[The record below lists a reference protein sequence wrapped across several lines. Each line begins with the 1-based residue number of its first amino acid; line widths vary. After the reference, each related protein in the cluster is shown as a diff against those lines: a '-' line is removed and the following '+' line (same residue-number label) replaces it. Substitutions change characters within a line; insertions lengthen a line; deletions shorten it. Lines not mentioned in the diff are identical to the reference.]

1 MYFKELCSLFH
12 QVLCIVT
19 VVAVAVSAE
28 YGHSSQHI
36 HRHDGHHQVV
46 EFKDKHGHH
55 HVDYYAHPKYEFA
68 YKVDDKHTGDHKEQ
82 HEHRDG
88 HDTKSDYKVHV
99 EHIVPHHHHHH
110 EHH

>member
-1 MYFKELCSLFH
+1 MYQFISESSTNSTASSTTNTPFRLEQSKMYFK
-12 QVLCIVT
+12 
-19 VVAVAVSAE
+19 A
-28 YGHSSQHI
+28 Y
-36 HRHDGHHQVV
+36 
-46 EFKDKHGHH
+46 
-55 HVDYYAHPKYEFA
+55 PKYDFA

-110 EHH
+110 HDDHHY